1 MIMLISILVLSYK
14 WHVLYPLSVFL
25 NEIAS
30 TSHILIA
37 NLYMSEWNSR
47 VLVQ

>member
-25 NEIAS
+25 DEIAS
-30 TSHILIA
+30 TSRILSHILIA
-37 NLYMSEWNSR
+37 NLYMSE
-47 VLVQ
+47 